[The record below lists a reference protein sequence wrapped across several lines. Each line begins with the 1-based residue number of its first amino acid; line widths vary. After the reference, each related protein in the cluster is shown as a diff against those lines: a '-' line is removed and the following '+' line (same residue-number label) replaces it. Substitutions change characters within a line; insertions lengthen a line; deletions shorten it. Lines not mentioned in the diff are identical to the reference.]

1 MVYNQCICKYK
12 CFDIKWGEFINM
24 IGKIIVSFSE
34 LGIGMIFIDL
44 ILLIL
49 IIVLIKYMKVKKVY
63 EKFSDKLKYYDV
75 DEQLETKD
83 KVLRAIID
91 SFVRTAQSGVMN
103 INLETIINRN
113 LDKSLINEEKNIKL
127 YYYIINLMGILG
139 TFLYLII
146 STMDYDKI
154 VFSKVIM
161 SFWPIIF
168 AMGANLLL
176 KIIKSIITKRKEEFY
191 FLLEDYLENN
201 IYTKHILK
209 QNIETNNIEDI
220 VDKMENLE
228 NKIVGLEKTIQEAAS
243 MSQRVAVILND
254 STNKFRYNVNLLH
267 SDLGKVHEV
276 LRNRG

>member
-1 MVYNQCICKYK
+1 MDTIG
-12 CFDIKWGEFINM
+12 DI
-24 IGKIIVSFSE
+24 IISFYE

-75 DEQLETKD
+75 DEQLED
-83 KVLRAIID
+83 KVLRDIIN
-91 SFVRTAQSGVMN
+91 SFVKISQSGVIN
-103 INLETIINRN
+103 INLEAIINRN
-113 LDKSLINEEKNIKL
+113 LDKSLVNKEKNIKI
-127 YYYIINLMGILG
+127 YCYIINLIGILG
-139 TFLYLII
+139 TFLSLII
-146 STMDYDKI
+146 SAKEYDKI
-154 VFSKVIM
+154 LFSKGIM

-176 KIIKSIITKRKEEFY
+176 KIIKAIIIKRKEEFY

-209 QNIETNNIEDI
+209 ENIEKDSIEDI
-220 VDKMENLE
+220 ASKVDSLE
-228 NKIVGLEKTIQEAAS
+228 NKIVGLEKAIQEASS

-276 LRNRG
+276 LRNR